1 MEAIKEYLVNKISK
15 STNTESVK
23 HVQIG
28 SVILYNIYNDM
39 FKLKIFEATSNQIE
53 YFDHLKNSV
62 TTSKT
67 TENFLKVGENILK
80 LRNEILTL
88 WNKIVELNPFSDS
101 AEKDYMLYLIAILQ
115 DDVLAK
121 SESKKYSTIKNNR
134 LSERN
139 NVYHSM
145 FMNDLSAILLVDGH
159 YNNGKIEGSDEG
171 LLIIGADS
179 YEKNRDDLISVQ
191 DRNYSSKKNI

>member
-39 FKLKIFEATSNQIE
+39 FKIKIYEATSNQID
-53 YFDHLKNSV
+53 YFEHLKNSV

-67 TENFLKVGENILK
+67 TESFLKLGENILK
-80 LRNEILTL
+80 LRQDILTI
-88 WNKIVELNPFSDS
+88 WDKIIELNPFSDDS
-101 AEKDYMLYLIAILQ
+101 EKDYMLYLISILQ

-121 SESKKYSTIKNNR
+121 SEAKKYSTIKNNR

-139 NVYHSM
+139 NVYHTM
-145 FMNDLSAILLVDGH
+145 FVHDLSAILLIDGH
-159 YNNGKIEGSDEG
+159 FNNGKI
-171 LLIIGADS
+171 L
-179 YEKNRDDLISVQ
+179 
-191 DRNYSSKKNI
+191 